1 MEKISVRKLIGEYK
15 RQLLLDRLPKFLT
28 CGTCGREIA
37 YGLII
42 CPNCGKHFMR
52 VGFWNR
58 ISHEESV
65 ERDAPQ
71 SHFKLALDYC
81 NFNNWVIVKEY
92 PLLEVQGKYIRDEVE
107 YHKYRYDVESHSI
120 DILLLTELKR
130 LARKTSILIEEA
142 DYMRKLGVDI
152 VAINQKIDTTSAYGK
167 FFYVLMAAL
176 AELESD
182 ETSYRIK
189 RNVPNRAKA
198 LKVLGNKAA
207 YGWDWVELSKFNK
220 DELLKLGYSKDIING

>member
-1 MEKISVRKLIGEYK
+1 MEKVDVKKLISEYK
-15 RQLLLDRLPKFLT
+15 RQSLSDRLPKKLT
-28 CGTCGREIA
+28 CGV
-37 YGLII
+37 
-42 CPNCGKHFMR
+42 CGKEFDYGQVECPGCGKRFKR

-71 SHFKLALDYC
+71 SHFKLASDYC
-81 NFNNWVIVKEY
+81 KFNNWVIVKEY
-92 PLLEVQGKYIRDEVE
+92 PLLEVQGKYIRDEAE
-107 YHKYRYDVESHSI
+107 YHKYRYDVENHNI

-189 RNVPNRAKA
+189 RNVPNRARS

-207 YGWDWVELSKFNK
+207 YGWDWVELNKYNK
-220 DELLKLGYSKDIING
+220 DDLLTLGYSKEIIDG

>member
-1 MEKISVRKLIGEYK
+1 MEKVNVRKLIGEYK
-15 RQLLLDRLPKFLT
+15 RQSLSDRLPKTLI
-28 CGTCGREIA
+28 CGGCSKEVE
-37 YGLII
+37 YGLIA
-42 CPNCGKHFMR
+42 CPGCGKRFRR

-81 NFNNWVIVKEY
+81 KFNNWVIVKEY

-107 YHKYRYDVESHSI
+107 YHKYRYDVESHNI

-189 RNVPNRAKA
+189 RNVPNRARS
-198 LKVLGNKAA
+198 LKVLGNNAA
-207 YGWDWVELSKFNK
+207 YGWNWIELSKLDK
-220 DELLKLGYSKDIING
+220 GKLLKMGYSKEIIDG